1 MLFSCI
7 FGSKRDSFQLN
18 LALRMFHVYCLS
30 GLIPVPRLG
39 EKVS

>member
-18 LALRMFHVYCLS
+18 LAFN
-30 GLIPVPRLG
+30 
-39 EKVS
+39 